1 MNEFSFVISS
11 STTERVQQFSANAMN
26 NYFRSMAVYPALLYE
41 VWNVIKLLNCSDV
54 QLVDTGK
61 LELFRAPQPGG
72 RHSHSIA
79 HVHSTTDLL
88 QSQTNSVRLL
98 ILSQLYLNVS
108 CVLLSLSC
116 AQLQRN
122 VNLLPQ
128 G

>member
-1 MNEFSFVISS
+1 
-11 STTERVQQFSANAMN
+11 
-26 NYFRSMAVYPALLYE
+26 MAVYPALLYE